1 MQLSIVK
8 SDWVTLEK
16 FCEKT
21 GNKADT
27 IRKNIRAGGEMF
39 KISAKFM
46 NRIHVDH
53 FAYLSMVS
61 NQNKM
66 AA

>member
-1 MQLSIVK
+1 MQLSIVTA
-8 SDWVTLEK
+8 DWITLEK

-39 KISAKFM
+39 KISVKFM
-46 NRIHVDH
+46 NRIHIDY
-53 FAYLSMVS
+53 FAYRLMIS
-61 NQNKM
+61 NEIKM